1 MQRVS
6 ERQRL
11 LRDIVDVMAVATL
24 EEEDDDLLHSA
35 QGRAAVTEDQ
45 LLFSELDQVSDM
57 LQLVESSRYLVDRE
71 RIDSCTQF
79 NAEIFMASYPTSR
92 FRQRTR
98 MDKSSFERVVNKI
111 KDNPVFYNDS
121 PCSQAPVWMQLA
133 VALDRFGNYGSG
145 ASLSR
150 SQELWGIGKGTVD
163 DYTDRVV
170 KTLLGSERQLCGGW
184 KHRPRQSAAVSAA
197 CAVTVSE
204 KAAVNSKPS
213 LIIDGACHPHP
224 AVNAAG
230 ETSGGLKGTGEIDGD
245 CKGSGLG
252 SQVYGRAAWHKDLW
266 AIIAVVW
273 LDNPAFEKPKVLAVS
288 TTIGNGEYH
297 IEKDGPPACGRWSCA
312 PPFADY
318 INGTSPMLVFGVRE
332 NTATLLGL
340 TTERFGE
347 FQDLVMWEQ
356 LTEAARGALSEADF
370 GEKVKVPFIDANFKT
385 NLEASRPFR

>member
-170 KTLLGSERQLCGGW
+170 KTLLGSERQVGG
-184 KHRPRQSAAVSAA
+184 AA
-197 CAVTVSE
+197 
-204 KAAVNSKPS
+204 P
-213 LIIDGACHPHP
+213 
-224 AVNAAG
+224 
-230 ETSGGLKGTGEIDGD
+230 TGSHY
-245 CKGSGLG
+245 CPL
-252 SQVYGRAAWHKDLW
+252 R
-266 AIIAVVW
+266 
-273 LDNPAFEKPKVLAVS
+273 
-288 TTIGNGEYH
+288 GN
-297 IEKDGPPACGRWSCA
+297 
-312 PPFADY
+312 
-318 INGTSPMLVFGVRE
+318 
-332 NTATLLGL
+332 
-340 TTERFGE
+340 
-347 FQDLVMWEQ
+347 
-356 LTEAARGALSEADF
+356 
-370 GEKVKVPFIDANFKT
+370 
-385 NLEASRPFR
+385 